1 MLYDINQTK
10 LTGIT
15 TDLLLLFNKKYNKL
29 DLEVKTLEDINL
41 KLPNGSI
48 KNTTKKM
55 WEQLLFYNKI
65 KNNTDSPFNDETIP
79 FIKKIESL
87 YDINEKD
94 EMKNQLYDIY
104 ENIDIINKYKE
115 LEKICLDKKNTKNF
129 LNISFVSDKIFTEK
143 IILYRKLE
151 IEKKLKFIISTLT
164 YQKYMKMNQMYLNVF
179 RDEIIVEN
187 KSGVNIK
194 LQNMLINQIAITT
207 EVLQSEIIDKNTML
221 ICKTIDKYN
230 FLIDHYKKLVTT
242 L

>member
-1 MLYDINQTK
+1 MDTKIYELEQVIKNEIQERKIINHNICYFTVGQH
-10 LTGIT
+10 IE
-15 TDLLLLFNKKYNKL
+15 FRKYNDKFKKL
-29 DLEVKTLEDINL
+29 N
-41 KLPNGSI
+41 I
-48 KNTTKKM
+48 KYIFT
-55 WEQLLFYNKI
+55 
-65 KNNTDSPFNDETIP
+65 PH
-79 FIKKIESL
+79 
-87 YDINEKD
+87 
-94 EMKNQLYDIY
+94 
-104 ENIDIINKYKE
+104 
-115 LEKICLDKKNTKNF
+115 KNTKNF

-230 FLIDHYKKLVTT
+230 FLGL
-242 L
+242 